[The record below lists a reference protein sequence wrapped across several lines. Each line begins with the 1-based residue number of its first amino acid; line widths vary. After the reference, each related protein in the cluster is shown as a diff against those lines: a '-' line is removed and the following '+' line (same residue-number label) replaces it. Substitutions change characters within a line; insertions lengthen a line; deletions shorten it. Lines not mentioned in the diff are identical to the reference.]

1 MKDIKVLKKKLFL
14 IEGALILFENEI
26 YKVVENNSNK
36 SVIVNNKDIKK
47 SVLNSELKPIDLTE
61 KWLLNF
67 NLNKNHKI
75 TSIET
80 NVEWIIRQ
88 TENGIYYITILN
100 EQTLNE
106 STVIGLKYVHDLQ
119 EWIFRLSKRTI
130 TLF

>member
-1 MKDIKVLKKKLFL
+1 MLKKKLFL